1 MKRKT
6 LFSLII
12 VLVALAIFAVPAFA
26 QLGDTDVSSFTVQ
39 NVSGGSAEVT
49 ITFIA
54 EDGTMSTPADL
65 GVGITNPFTLADGA
79 SQQVYVPNVPG
90 LASGRYAVMI
100 SSNAQVVAQA
110 GVAGTGTTRFSGS
123 YVGFSS
129 GAQTTYLP
137 SIAFNSFGWYS
148 MITVQNVGSD
158 VTDVTV
164 AFSCLDGTT
173 GTLFEADVPAY
184 ASVTWALKNVTPTG
198 FNSSTEC
205 DGSAVVTSTSQPVVA
220 VNNQNKPSTGATNTF
235 EAASSGGDTLYVPQ
249 LSNNYFG
256 WNSALTI
263 RKLNAGSTTVT
274 IAYDDGDPNDT
285 CNLTDAVP
293 TCKLY
298 MPNFHNQDG
307 RFAAII
313 TSTGGMPLLAVAGST
328 RAAEGWSGGTSAA
341 VGGSGEVAIPNV
353 SKAYFGWKSAINCQ
367 NVGGVST
374 SMNVSYSGY
383 AANAYNT
390 ASIAPGGSVQ
400 IQVFNESFLPNT
412 GWQGGATITANA
424 TGGEIVCTVGNSN
437 PDKALDLQGDWTS
450 QYNAYN
456 K

>member
-1 MKRKT
+1 
-6 LFSLII
+6 
-12 VLVALAIFAVPAFA
+12 
-26 QLGDTDVSSFTVQ
+26 
-39 NVSGGSAEVT
+39 
-49 ITFIA
+49 
-54 EDGTMSTPADL
+54 
-65 GVGITNPFTLADGA
+65 LADGA

-90 LASGRYAVMI
+90 LASGRYSVMI

-123 YVGFSS
+123 YVGFAS
-129 GAQTTYLP
+129 GAQTAYIP

-148 MITVQNVGSD
+148 MITVQNIGSD

-173 GTLFEADVPAY
+173 GTLSETDVPAY
-184 ASVTWALKNVTPTG
+184 ASVTWALKDVTPSG
-198 FNSSTEC
+198 FTSSTEC
-205 DGSAVVTSTSQPVVA
+205 DGSAVVTSTAQPVVA
-220 VNNQNKPSTGATNTF
+220 VNNQNKPTTGATNTF
-235 EAASSGGDTLYVPQ
+235 EAASVGGDTLYVPQ
-249 LSNNYFG
+249 LSNDFFG

-274 IAYDDGDPNDT
+274 ISYDDGDPNDT
-285 CNLTDAVP
+285 CNLTDAAP

-307 RFAAII
+307 RFAATI

-328 RAAEGWSGGTSAA
+328 KASAGWSGGTSAA
-341 VGGSGEVAIPNV
+341 LAGSGEVAIPNV
-353 SKAYFGWKSAINCQ
+353 SKAYYGWKSAINCQ
-367 NVGGVST
+367 NVGSVGT

-383 AANAYNT
+383 EGDAYNT
-390 ASIAPGGSVQ
+390 ASVPAGGSVQ
-400 IQVFNESFLPNT
+400 IQVFNETFLPSS
-412 GWQGGATITANA
+412 WQGGATVTANA
-424 TGGEIVCTVGNSN
+424 SGGEIVCTVGNSN